1 MGQKTARDRSSFWA
15 GMIMGA
21 ATATGGFFALKGL
34 EKVFAKKGA
43 QANPASLDS
52 ARARLMLAAT
62 NPGAPMPAAADKAP
76 VVKRTVIEEMVE
88 DIDAD

>member
-1 MGQKTARDRSSFWA
+1 
-15 GMIMGA
+15 MIMGA

-43 QANPASLDS
+43 QENPSMDS

-62 NPGAPMPAAADKAP
+62 NPGTPPPAAEKAP

>member
-1 MGQKTARDRSSFWA
+1 
-15 GMIMGA
+15 MIMGA
-21 ATATGGFFALKGL
+21 ATGTGGFFALKGL
-34 EKVFAKKGA
+34 EKVFAKKGVGAA
-43 QANPASLDS
+43 QENPASLDS

-62 NPGAPMPAAADKAP
+62 NPGVAAPVAEKAP